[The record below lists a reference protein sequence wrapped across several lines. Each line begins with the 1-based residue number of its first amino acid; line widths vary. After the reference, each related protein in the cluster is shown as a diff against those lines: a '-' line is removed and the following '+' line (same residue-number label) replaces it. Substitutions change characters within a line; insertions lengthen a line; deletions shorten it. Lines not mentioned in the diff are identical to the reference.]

1 MSLLFCQRK
10 KNKEN
15 RFIKPLNNY
24 SKNKDEDYVNN
35 SIPGTELLL
44 IDENGEKLGIIS
56 KKEALRMAEEREL
69 DVVVVAK
76 TASPMVAKL
85 LDYKKFKYDSLK
97 KEKEIKKNQHIVQ
110 LKEIRLSAVIEKHDV
125 DTRLKLARKFL
136 ADGDKVKLAIKFV
149 GRMLSKISVGTEIM
163 SSFIKELSDISK
175 VDAEPKMEGKWLLA
189 ILSPIQKK

>member
-1 MSLLFCQRK
+1 VSLLFCQRK